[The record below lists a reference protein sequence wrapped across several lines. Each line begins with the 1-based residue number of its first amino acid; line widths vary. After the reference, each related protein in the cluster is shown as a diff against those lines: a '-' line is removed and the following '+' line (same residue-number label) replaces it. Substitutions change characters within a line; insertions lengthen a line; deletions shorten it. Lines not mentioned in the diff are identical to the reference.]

1 MILFFEIS
9 HLYERKD
16 ILLGIKLRLN
26 SVQLMKFKIRK
37 TEINKLFHAVIRI
50 IDRDAGMN
58 RTEQIL

>member
-26 SVQLMKFKIRK
+26 SAQLMKFRIRK
-37 TEINKLFHAVIRI
+37 TENKKLFHAVIRI
-50 IDRDAGMN
+50 IDRDAGIN
-58 RTEQIL
+58 RTEHFL